1 MNDRKPANTREK
13 SGDNGMNSTRKFD
26 LVIWDWNGTLLD
38 DTDMCYRIANEMRQE
53 RGMNLM
59 QGVEEYRTYFTFPV
73 VDYYRRMGYTFET
86 EPFENI
92 SRQFVAMYAERFP
105 ACALQPCAQIA
116 LSAVLKTGARQVLL
130 SATGQEKLDEQV
142 AHFQLND
149 YFERVIGNSNN
160 LAHGKADYAKEFLL
174 ESGVAP
180 ARALFVGDTDHDF
193 EIASSIGCGCALL
206 TAGHQTK
213 KHLSTLGAQLVDSLC
228 EVPELL

>member
-1 MNDRKPANTREK
+1 MKFTR
-13 SGDNGMNSTRKFD
+13 NYD

-38 DTDMCYRIANEMRQE
+38 DTELCYTIANEMRQE
-53 RGMNLM
+53 RGMSLM
-59 QGVEEYRTYFTFPV
+59 QGIEEYRRYFTFPV

-105 ACALQPCAQIA
+105 DCALQACAKEA
-116 LSAVLKTGARQVLL
+116 LAAVLETGARQVLL

-142 AHFQLND
+142 LQFGLND
-149 YFERVIGNSNN
+149 YFDRVIGNSNN
-160 LAHGKADYAKEFLL
+160 LADGKADYARAFLR

-193 EIASSIGCGCALL
+193 EIASSIGCGCALI

-213 KHLSTLGAQLVDSLC
+213 EHLSTLGAILVNSLC
-228 EVPELL
+228 EVPGLL

>member
-1 MNDRKPANTREK
+1 MQNRNY
-13 SGDNGMNSTRKFD
+13 D

-38 DTDMCYRIANEMRQE
+38 DTEMCYQIANEMRSE
-53 RGMNLM
+53 RGMQLM
-59 QGVEEYRTYFTFPV
+59 QGVEEYRRYFTFPV
-73 VDYYRRMGYTFET
+73 IDYYRRMGYTFET

-92 SRQFVAMYAERFP
+92 SREFVALYAERFP
-105 ACALQPCAQIA
+105 ACSLQPCAVEA
-116 LSAVLKTGARQVLL
+116 LAAVLSTGSRQVLL

-142 AHFQLND
+142 AHFRLNG

-160 LAHGKADYAKEFLL
+160 LASGKTDYAMAFLR
-174 ESGVAP
+174 ESGVSP

-193 EIASSIGCGCALL
+193 EIASAIGCGCALI

-213 KHLSTLGAQLVDSLC
+213 AHLSTLGAMLVNSLC

>member
-1 MNDRKPANTREK
+1 MD
-13 SGDNGMNSTRKFD
+13 STRTYD

-38 DTDMCYRIANEMRQE
+38 DTEMCYHIANEMRQE

-59 QGVEEYRTYFTFPV
+59 RGVEEYRQYFTFPV

-105 ACALQPCAQIA
+105 TCALQPCAEET

-142 AHFQLND
+142 AYFRLNR
-149 YFERVIGNSNN
+149 YFERVIGNNN
-160 LAHGKADYAKEFLL
+160 DFTHGKADYAKEFLR
-174 ESGVAP
+174 ESGVSP

-206 TAGHQTK
+206 TAGHQTIE
-213 KHLSTLGAQLVDSLC
+213 HLSALGATLVSTLC
-228 EVPELL
+228 EVPGLL

>member
-1 MNDRKPANTREK
+1 MNTARNY
-13 SGDNGMNSTRKFD
+13 D

-38 DTDMCYRIANEMRQE
+38 DTEMCYQIANEMRQE
-53 RGMNLM
+53 RGMDLM
-59 QGVEEYRTYFTFPV
+59 RGVEEYRTYFTFPV
-73 VDYYRRMGYTFET
+73 IDYYRRMGYTFET

-105 ACALQPCAQIA
+105 VCPLQACAEEA

-142 AHFQLND
+142 AHFGLNR
-149 YFERVIGNSNN
+149 YFDRVIGNSNN
-160 LAHGKADYAKEFLL
+160 LAHGKADYAVDFLR
-174 ESGVAP
+174 ESGVNP

-206 TAGHQTK
+206 IAGHQTK
-213 KHLSTLGAQLVDSLC
+213 EHLFTLGAPLVESLC
-228 EVPELL
+228 EIPLFL

>member
-1 MNDRKPANTREK
+1 MNTARNY
-13 SGDNGMNSTRKFD
+13 D

-38 DTDMCYRIANEMRQE
+38 DTEMCYQIANEMRQE
-53 RGMNLM
+53 RGMDLM
-59 QGVEEYRTYFTFPV
+59 RGVEEYRTYFTFPV
-73 VDYYRRMGYTFET
+73 IDYYRRMGYTFET

-105 ACALQPCAQIA
+105 VCPLQACAEET

-142 AHFQLND
+142 AHFGLNR
-149 YFERVIGNSNN
+149 YFDRVIGNSNN
-160 LAHGKADYAKEFLL
+160 LAHGKSDYAVDFLR
-174 ESGVAP
+174 ESGVNP

-206 TAGHQTK
+206 IAGHQTK
-213 KHLSTLGAQLVDSLC
+213 EHLFTLGAPLVESLC
-228 EVPELL
+228 EIPLFL

>member
-1 MNDRKPANTREK
+1 MNTARKY
-13 SGDNGMNSTRKFD
+13 D

-38 DTDMCYRIANEMRQE
+38 DTEMCYQIANEMRQE
-53 RGMNLM
+53 RGMQLM
-59 QGVEEYRTYFTFPV
+59 RGVEEYRTYFTFPV
-73 VDYYRRMGYTFET
+73 IDYYRRMGYTFET

-105 ACALQPCAQIA
+105 VCPLQPCAEDT

-142 AHFQLND
+142 AHFDLNR
-149 YFERVIGNSNN
+149 YFDRVIGNSNN
-160 LAHGKADYAKEFLL
+160 LAHGKADYAVDFLR
-174 ESGVAP
+174 ESGVEP

-206 TAGHQTK
+206 IPGHQSRD
-213 KHLSTLGAQLVDSLC
+213 HLRSLGATLIESLC
-228 EVPELL
+228 EVPSLL